1 MNQRKNV
8 SAVILAAGN
17 SERMN
22 FPKAFLKWDAKT
34 TFLEK
39 ILKELIDFKVNKIVV
54 VLNEKSYK
62 HLNNNSLSES
72 ENVKFIINSFP
83 ELGRFYSIKLALE
96 KIKTEFCFIQ
106 NVDNPF
112 INRNILEKLFIN
124 KIDDGYTIPSF
135 QSKGGHPIII
145 NNQIKQDLL
154 FSTNQFILKEFLRN
168 YKCQKIDFEDSRTLV
183 NINTPQDFAR
193 LEELKST
200 FI

>member
-96 KIKTEFCFIQ
+96 EIKTEFCFIQ
-106 NVDNPF
+106 NIDNPF
-112 INRNILEKLFIN
+112 INENILEKLFIN
-124 KIDDGYTIPSF
+124 KIADGYTIPSF

>member
-154 FSTNQFILKEFLRN
+154 FSTNQFILREFLRN